1 MSKYFVV
8 NSREKAM
15 SLKNK
20 TGQRYMVFGEN
31 YSFVK
36 TEELLQAWEETKKEL
51 KIGNYREN

>member
-1 MSKYFVV
+1 
-8 NSREKAM
+8 M